1 MQFTVR
7 FNFYLIHSWG
17 VKKTKCG
24 IHKFSSLSKTLS
36 LFLLPSS
43 LPLSPSLS
51 PSLPPLPP
59 SPSVQVSQE
68 ETNLGGQDYEQTA
81 EDVDEV
87 EEEVERVTD
96 IVVVSVVESLHNQL
110 GVKENEPTEQNETTV
125 HIQLWGGEGGQEST
139 NCHLQQERSLYV

>member
-1 MQFTVR
+1 MWIT
-7 FNFYLIHSWG
+7 
-17 VKKTKCG
+17 
-24 IHKFSSLSKTLS
+24 HKFSSLSKTLS

-87 EEEVERVTD
+87 EEEVKRVTD
-96 IVVVSVVESLHNQL
+96 VVVVSVVESLHNQL

-125 HIQLWGGEGGQEST
+125 HIQL
-139 NCHLQQERSLYV
+139 